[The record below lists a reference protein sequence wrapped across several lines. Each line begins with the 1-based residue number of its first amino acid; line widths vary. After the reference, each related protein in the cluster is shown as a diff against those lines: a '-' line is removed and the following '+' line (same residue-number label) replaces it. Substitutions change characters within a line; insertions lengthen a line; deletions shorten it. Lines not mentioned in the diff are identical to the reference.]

1 MSFLFNSLV
10 LLLLT
15 FNISLAAGNIKIS
28 NARINEAPP
37 NIKVHA
43 GYLDIIN
50 DNEKAIELVGA
61 SSPVFEKVEF
71 HLTRINQGITSMQQQ
86 ANILIP
92 AKSIFS
98 FSPGQYHLMLF
109 NNKQPVQQGDI
120 IPLKL
125 VFSDGESVQADMHVK
140 HVVPGEHNHH

>member
-1 MSFLFNSLV
+1 MSRLVNSLLLV
-10 LLLLT
+10 LLGI
-15 FNISLAAGNIKIS
+15 NISLAAENIKIV
-28 NARINEAPP
+28 NACINEAPP
-37 NIKVHA
+37 NVKVYA

>member
-1 MSFLFNSLV
+1 MSRLVNSLLLV
-10 LLLLT
+10 LLGI
-15 FNISLAAGNIKIS
+15 NISLAAENIKIV
-28 NARINEAPP
+28 NACINEAPP
-37 NIKVHA
+37 NVKVYA

-50 DNEKAIELVGA
+50 DSEKPIELVGA